1 MRIFL
6 LKLSKLLKVLMAP
19 IGGQSNEVLVV
30 STDMTTGEIRE
41 TLLAMS
47 RDLNTHVNTSMT
59 PRVNV
64 VGITLTSRLTDFV
77 RMNPSIF
84 LGSKVGEEPLESLDE
99 VYKIVHAMGVTSR
112 EKVELAMYQL
122 KYVARVWYTH

>member
-1 MRIFL
+1 
-6 LKLSKLLKVLMAP
+6 MAP

-41 TLLAMS
+41 TLLVMS
-47 RDLNTHVNTSMT
+47 RDSNTHVNTSMT

-64 VGITLTSRLTDFV
+64 VGITLTSRLRDFV

-99 VYKIVHAMGVTSR
+99 VYKIVHAMGVTF
-112 EKVELAMYQL
+112 
-122 KYVARVWYTH
+122 